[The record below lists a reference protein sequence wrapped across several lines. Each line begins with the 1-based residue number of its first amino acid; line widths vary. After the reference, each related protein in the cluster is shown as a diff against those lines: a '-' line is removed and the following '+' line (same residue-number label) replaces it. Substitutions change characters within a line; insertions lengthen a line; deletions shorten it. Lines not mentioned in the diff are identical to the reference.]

1 MRGGDYMGQFFGVL
15 RVNRN
20 SRSFFVDYI
29 GVGVEELGIVCTF
42 GVLYGL

>member
-15 RVNRN
+15 RVNCN
-20 SRSFFVDYI
+20 SRSFGDYV

-42 GVLYGL
+42 GLLYGL